1 MNSQRSNDR
10 LSAEAAFQNQR
21 MALVLEGQ
29 PEFRDRF
36 YFVNRL
42 AYRLYLDMQRGLA
55 GKRVVVVGSSDVGVT
70 PLAREKVY
78 VEGIDIS
85 AVSVEKLNRSI
96 EEEGLSE
103 YASARVMDAHNLEYA
118 DRSIDLITCSGV
130 LHHLE
135 TERAIASWARC
146 LKPDGV
152 ALLFEPLAFHP
163 LAAMFRAATPS
174 MRTPDEHPL
183 RPRDFGIMRK
193 YFGSVQ
199 RTDFGLTTPV
209 AAGIA
214 MVPGLRAVAHKT
226 LPAFEFAD
234 SVLLRVLPALGNLCW
249 LTVIRLAGPVAPKSG
264 AGPR

>member
-1 MNSQRSNDR
+1 
-10 LSAEAAFQNQR
+10 
-21 MALVLEGQ
+21 MALAIHGQ
-29 PEFRDRF
+29 EEFRDRF

-42 AYRLYLDMQRGLA
+42 AYQLYLDMHRGFT

-70 PLAREKVY
+70 PLAREGVY

-85 AVSVEKLNRSI
+85 PVSVEKLSRSI
-96 EEEGLSE
+96 DDEGLTE
-103 YASARVMDAHNLEYA
+103 YASARVMDAHNLEYPDA
-118 DRSIDLITCSGV
+118 SVDCITCSGV

-135 TERAIASWARC
+135 TERALASWARC

-163 LAAMFRAATPS
+163 LAAMFRVVTPS

-183 RPRDFGIMRK
+183 RPHDFRIMRK

-209 AAGIA
+209 SAGLA
-214 MVPGLRAVAHKT
+214 MVPGLRALARKT
-226 LPAFEFAD
+226 LPAFEFVD
-234 SVLLRVLPALGNLCW
+234 SALLRILPSLGNFCW
-249 LTVIRLAGPVAPKSG
+249 LTVIRLSEPTAKKSDVGPLQV
-264 AGPR
+264 